1 MSSLYY
7 FKNFKKLANDFRRS
21 PVKIENGALWIGDSL
36 QVSEWEKPF
45 QKKLAQICL
54 NKKEGN
60 ILEIGYGLG
69 MASNILAASNII
81 KSYSLIEAHPQIF
94 STALNTIGEVANF
107 TGYYSFWEV
116 VVTKMSPKCF
126 DSILFDAYLPLF
138 DNKADSEYKSSTIK
152 KYLLESLPH
161 FSRILSKEGILVF
174 VDVTNDIEFSAKELL
189 STNFHKLKK
198 KKVGVVIPD
207 RCPNYCNDDY
217 VTLIQLEAL

>member
-1 MSSLYY
+1 MVKKMSSLYY

-198 KKVGVVIPD
+198 EKLV
-207 RCPNYCNDDY
+207 
-217 VTLIQLEAL
+217 L